1 MKTIELNGKKLQMY
15 DSIDELPIINFQK
28 YNKYVLFD
36 SGIGSD
42 VNSIDEHLVKLAK
55 LIKTDKAK
63 ASRELQNMRLNMHMV
78 ISEISPSNMAFV
90 ALIHSIDGKPLTDL
104 SEDNIKHILETLSR
118 GKHSK
123 IIDFLQKFKKK
134 LDSELLMYF
143 PKMFDDT
150 TGKNIFDK
158 HMLKADM
165 QLKHILEGAN
175 NVKDIEALDA
185 YLFGLYKP
193 KAFEGKESVEIRFDK
208 QFETSCM
215 LISQKANR
223 DAKKMTVLE
232 YYTVLENIQKQLD
245 TESKAYNKKRV

>member
-1 MKTIELNGKKLQMY
+1 MKTVELNGKKLQMY

-28 YNKYVLFD
+28 YNKYILFD

-63 ASRELQNMRLNMHMV
+63 ASRELQNMRLNMHMIV
-78 ISEISPSNMAFV
+78 SEITPSNMAFA
-90 ALIHSIDGKPLTDL
+90 ALIHSIDDEPLTDL
-104 SEDNIKHILETLSR
+104 SEDNLKHILETLNR
-118 GKHSK
+118 GKRSK
-123 IIDFLQKFKKK
+123 IVDFLAKFKKK
-134 LDSELLMYF
+134 LDSELMMYF
-143 PKMFDDT
+143 PKLFDDT
-150 TGKNIFDK
+150 AGKNIFDK
-158 HMLKADM
+158 YMHKTDL
-165 QLKHILEGAN
+165 QLAHILGDADY
-175 NVKDIEALDA
+175 VKDIEDLEA
-185 YLFGLYKP
+185 YLFSLYKP
-193 KAFEGKESVEIRFDK
+193 KVFEGKESIEIRFDK

-245 TESKAYNKKRV
+245 VEAKAYNKKV